1 LGSDCRPAV
10 GGPLDALRHWF
21 MDAQA
26 ILDELRRAHPKW
38 IVGSDVEAIDPWIEV
53 APEGL
58 CDVCKTLRDAP
69 SLRMNMLHCVSGVD
83 YFEPDEKKAAKVEWT
98 PYLEVLYHLSSL
110 VHKHRIVLKTRLPRW
125 KNDIPGDLPEL
136 ATVSCIWSTAEWHER
151 EVFDLMG
158 IRFLGHPDLR
168 RILCPDDWVGHPLRK
183 DYQTP
188 DEYQGIKVK

>member
-1 LGSDCRPAV
+1 
-10 GGPLDALRHWF
+10 

-38 IVGSDVEAIDPWIEV
+38 IVGDDVAALDPWIEV
-53 APEGL
+53 APAGL
-58 CDVCKTLRDAP
+58 VEVCRTLRDTP
-69 SLRMNMLHCVSGVD
+69 SLRMNMLHCISGVD

-98 PYLEVLYHLSSL
+98 PHVEVLYHLSSFI
-110 VHKHRIVLKTRLPRW
+110 HRHRIVLRARLPRW
-125 KNDIPGDLPEL
+125 KNDVPGELPEL
-136 ATVSCIWSTAEWHER
+136 ASVSGTWSTANWHER

-158 IRFLGHPDLR
+158 IRFTGHPDLR
-168 RILCPDDWVGHPLRK
+168 RILCPEDWVGHPLRK

>member
-1 LGSDCRPAV
+1 
-10 GGPLDALRHWF
+10 

-26 ILDELRRAHPKW
+26 ILDEVGRRHAKW
-38 IVGSDVEAIDPWIEV
+38 IVGSDMAAIDPWIEV
-53 APEGL
+53 APEGVL
-58 CDVCKTLRDAP
+58 EVCQTLRDLP

-83 YFEPDEKKAAKVEWT
+83 YFEPDEKKAAKVDWT
-98 PYLEVLYHLSSL
+98 PHLEVLYHLSSL
-110 VHKHRIVLKTRLPRW
+110 IHKHRIVLKTRLPRW
-125 KNDIPGDLPEL
+125 KNDVPGELPEV
-136 ATVSCIWSTAEWHER
+136 ASVSGIWSTAEWHER

-158 IRFLGHPDLR
+158 IRFTGHRDLR